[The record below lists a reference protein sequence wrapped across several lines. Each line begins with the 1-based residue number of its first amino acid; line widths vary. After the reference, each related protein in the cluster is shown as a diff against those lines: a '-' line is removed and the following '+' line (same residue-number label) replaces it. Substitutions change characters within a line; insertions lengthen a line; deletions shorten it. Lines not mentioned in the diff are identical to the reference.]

1 MALEISSFVGP
12 VKLSELHEPI
22 GEFNLGPKNFFLM
35 LFIAIGRR
43 GDAEPARKM
52 PLFGSRMVCQTASYK
67 YIEERD
73 RKFAERE
80 NKLARYVRA

>member
-1 MALEISSFVGP
+1 
-12 VKLSELHEPI
+12 
-22 GEFNLGPKNFFLM
+22 
-35 LFIAIGRR
+35 
-43 GDAEPARKM
+43 M

-80 NKLARYVRA
+80 NKLARYVRDAQIKKASKTGILWEGVYSEEVPKLRLKSRLFSL